1 MTQMEIKTSLKL
13 MSNVPQGLKFN
24 VPIDIE
30 YGIKTFTNKQSY
42 FKMLS
47 KFEDQIFMKN
57 LERMADWVNK
67 LEAYKF

>member
-57 LERMADWVNK
+57 LE
-67 LEAYKF
+67 